1 MLIIGHRG
9 SRGTT
14 PENTIESLREAIRVG
29 ADILEMDVRLTKD
42 KRPIL
47 AHDLHMLKT
56 HRKLDYYRRHDLA
69 ELKRRTKA
77 SKYPAT
83 TLEDAL
89 KVSYGR
95 LVVNIEI
102 KETAAI
108 KPALACAQKYIKTTE
123 DWDNILFSSFSPF
136 ILRKLR
142 KAAPKANL
150 ALVHHRNPLVFMVW
164 HRSLNLT
171 AVGFHRLYLSSF
183 ALSVAKELGLF
194 TYVYTVN
201 RPAAAKKLQARG
213 IDGLVTDYPAEML
226 KVIS

>member
-9 SRGTT
+9 SRGTI
-14 PENTIESLREAIRVG
+14 PENTVESLREAIRVG
-29 ADILEMDVRLTKD
+29 ADILEFDVRLTKD
-42 KRPIL
+42 KQPIL
-47 AHDLHMLKT
+47 AHDLHMIKT

-69 ELKRRTKA
+69 ELKRRTKD

-83 TLEDAL
+83 TLEEAL

-102 KETAAI
+102 KEATAI
-108 KPALACAQKYIKTTE
+108 KPTLACVQKYIKATE
-123 DWDNILFSSFSPF
+123 DWDNILFSSFSPL

-150 ALVHHRNPLVFMVW
+150 SLVHHRNPLVFMVW
-164 HRSLNLT
+164 HRSLDLT

-183 ALSVAKELGLF
+183 AVSVAKELGLF

-201 RPAAAKKLQARG
+201 RPAAAKKMQARG
-213 IDGLVTDYPAEML
+213 LDGLVTDYPAEML
-226 KVIS
+226 KIIS